1 MQKKL
6 IKQEAQEL
14 KKAVFQAQ
22 HESGL
27 QALLQLAAI
36 NRDMALNAWRQA
48 QGADLTRFQAA
59 YNTYQTVIDLVT
71 KQPVEF
77 ESGE

>member
-22 HESGL
+22 HEPGL

-36 NRDMALNAWRQA
+36 NRDTALAAWRRA
-48 QGADLTRFQAA
+48 RGDDMVRFQTEYNA
-59 YNTYQTVIDLVT
+59 YQGVIDMIT
-71 KQPVEF
+71 KRPFEF
-77 ESGE
+77 DGE